1 MDSINIVPYIENEKL
16 GDYARSCAR
25 LLKSVGY
32 GGGSQAAAQLR
43 ACRRRLRRFRDVL
56 QQRFGSSARVPA
68 ACEWLLDNW
77 YMIQRECP
85 GAEDE
90 LRRSR
95 SLRRCRDGLIIEEV
109 RIWRLRAYP
118 KN

>member
-56 QQRFGSSARVPA
+56 QQRFSCWPGWTRTKPRCSASAICSP
-68 ACEWLLDNW
+68 
-77 YMIQRECP
+77 P
-85 GAEDE
+85 PSP
-90 LRRSR
+90 RS
-95 SLRRCRDGLIIEEV
+95 C
-109 RIWRLRAYP
+109 RLRP
-118 KN
+118 PVNGCSTTGT